1 MWSAWLLNVVSE
13 IEANVVESGD
23 IKGALRRKIFEKIG
37 FDSENNTVI
46 GDGVFACG
54 TMKQL
59 RDITAKIVADLS
71 TASPRDIDAILDR
84 VWKTPDPVKLAFERA
99 NLNKLFRTLKS
110 DMGLKVAICTT
121 DDEDPTMQSLKAL
134 NAADL
139 PDAILCGDMGIAP
152 KPSRDQILYI
162 CKKIGGGIK
171 PSETVMV
178 GDTPRDM
185 RMGRASG
192 CALCIGILGG
202 AVKGSPSC
210 ANAAVTEQRAGSM
223 DTERR
228 RWGGSMGIINEAL
241 SPGTYAPYVRAD
253 SRMASLAASENL
265 GNLTGP
271 ALAEFMGA
279 ACDPS
284 NIVVSGVA
292 VHHGDLVK
300 MAETYCGHLS
310 ETAPAAGPSAE
321 YVGGEARVRSSSP
334 NVTVSLAFP
343 TPGLGKDSAA
353 YEILGEVLGNG
364 SVYTRGRGVGQGN
377 TRLGKAVADSG

>member
-1 MWSAWLLNVVSE
+1 MFSRFGAAISCVGVCTAALIVRKLWKRPSIKAIIFDKDGTLIEFDKMWSAWLLNVVSE

-202 AVKGSPSC
+202 AGARSDL
-210 ANAAVTEQRAGSM
+210 R
-223 DTERR
+223 
-228 RWGGSMGIINEAL
+228 EADIVI
-241 SPGTYAPYVRAD
+241 S
-253 SRMASLAASENL
+253 SL
-265 GNLTGP
+265 GDIP
-271 ALAEFMGA
+271 ATLLQ
-279 ACDPS
+279 S
-284 NIVVSGVA
+284 
-292 VHHGDLVK
+292 
-300 MAETYCGHLS
+300 
-310 ETAPAAGPSAE
+310 
-321 YVGGEARVRSSSP
+321 
-334 NVTVSLAFP
+334 
-343 TPGLGKDSAA
+343 
-353 YEILGEVLGNG
+353 
-364 SVYTRGRGVGQGN
+364 
-377 TRLGKAVADSG
+377 KAVLPVRTPQ